1 MYYYSK
7 KLCYTVKLM
16 HTAAGPGC
24 GRAKSLCKA
33 EYAMNYLSFNDAMR
47 ARFGTKVYRL
57 SLQSGCTCPNR
68 DGKIGTGGCTFCSE
82 GGSGDFAAPLLPVS
96 DQIAAARK
104 RVDAKIPPSIAPQDR
119 RYIAYFQSYT
129 NTYGDVGRLRSIY
142 SEALAHPQIVALDL
156 GTRPD
161 CLPPEML
168 QMLRDLRC
176 RYEKPIW
183 IELGL
188 QTIHERTAERI
199 RRGYDLAVF
208 EDAYRRLKEPLLCCP
223 AASATDSATAGPN
236 CDRMARPAGPGCDR
250 ASTAGSPWDRDI
262 LPGFE
267 VIVHV
272 ILGLPGETREDMLET
287 VRYLSQLTP
296 ALDGIKLQLLHILKG
311 TDLARE
317 YKADPFPLF
326 TPESYSDL
334 VVDCLKLRP
343 PETVVHRLTGD
354 GPKRL
359 LIEPQWSADKKRV
372 LNTLMRKIREA

>member
-1 MYYYSK
+1 MRYA
-7 KLCYTVKLM
+7 T
-16 HTAAGPGC
+16 AGPGC
-24 GRAKSLCKA
+24 DLTGSLCKA

-68 DGKIGTGGCTFCSE
+68 DGTLDTGGCTFYSQ
-82 GGSGDFAAPLLPVS
+82 GGSGDFAAPFLPVA

-104 RVDAKIPPSIAPQDR
+104 RVDAKIPPSIAPRDR

-129 NTYGDVGRLRSIY
+129 NTYGDVDRLRSIY

-161 CLPPEML
+161 CLPPEIL

-176 RYEKPIW
+176 QFGKPVW

-188 QTIHERTAERI
+188 QTIHEETARRI

-208 EDAYRRLKEPLLCCP
+208 EDAYRRLKEPFFCG
-223 AASATDSATAGPN
+223 AASSATECAITGPG
-236 CDRMARPAGPGCDR
+236 CDHVTEGPGCDR
-250 ASTAGSPWDRDI
+250 GVV
-262 LPGFE
+262 PGLE

-272 ILGLPGETREDMLET
+272 ILGLPGESRENMLET

-311 TDLARE
+311 TELARE
-317 YKADPFPLF
+317 YEADPFPLF
-326 TPESYSDL
+326 TLDSYSDL
-334 VVDCLKLRP
+334 VVDCLKLLP
-343 PETVVHRLTGD
+343 PQTVVHRLTGD

-372 LNTLMRKIREA
+372 LNTLTRKIREA